1 LWGDARIRNVFQKL
15 IGSSRILLFYSCLP
29 DKRLV
34 VYPNQRQVVCSP
46 CLTDKVII
54 IITIIM
60 FISPPTTKLTA

>member
-1 LWGDARIRNVFQKL
+1 MEEHVVWVGARIRKVFQKL

-46 CLTDKVII
+46 CLTDKVNKINN
-54 IITIIM
+54 
-60 FISPPTTKLTA
+60 

>member
-1 LWGDARIRNVFQKL
+1 MLHVVAARIRKVFQKL

-46 CLTDKVII
+46 CLTDKVIL
-54 IITIIM
+54 IIM
-60 FISPPTTKLTA
+60 FISPPTTKVTA

>member
-1 LWGDARIRNVFQKL
+1 MLRVMAARIRKVFQKL

-46 CLTDKVII
+46 CLTDKVQNHA
-54 IITIIM
+54 
-60 FISPPTTKLTA
+60 TKIVMKNTPFCCH